1 MAGTLTRAELRE
13 ELNKNLG
20 GRVETTDTGGRT
32 RLHRALDMAQD
43 RIARSH
49 DFIEMFQNDTDA
61 ITPVGTPST
70 DRQYTGMPS
79 TLKDIY
85 SLMHADASD
94 ITAENRFLIH
104 VPQRQ
109 WRQLLGDS
117 RDLSTGEVSHYS
129 RWNTLI
135 EWFRIPTDPFTLV
148 RRYSI
153 WPTALTIDTQK
164 SDFSHKDDLIISA
177 ATEYMFHSLGMRQ
190 DAQQWFVIFRDRMER
205 AKREDMY
212 QPDVS
217 LFPRGAS
224 EQGGSVPSNYWAD
237 PFVREEP

>member
-1 MAGTLTRAELRE
+1 MAGTLTREQLRD

-20 GRVETTDTGGRT
+20 GRVSATDTAGET
-32 RLHRALDMAQD
+32 RLNQALDMAQD
-43 RIARSH
+43 RIARTH
-49 DFIEMFQNDTDA
+49 DFIEMYQNDTVTV
-61 ITPVGTPST
+61 TPVGTPST
-70 DRQYTGMPS
+70 DRQYTGLPA

-85 SLMHADASD
+85 SLMFADASD

-109 WRQLLGDS
+109 WRQLLGDG
-117 RDLSTGEVSHYS
+117 RDLSTGDVTHYS

-135 EWFRIPTDPFTLV
+135 EWFRIPTDPFQLV
-148 RRYSI
+148 RRYSV
-153 WPTALTIDTQK
+153 WPTALTTDAQK

-177 ATEYMFHSLGMRQ
+177 ATEYMFHSLGMRS

-212 QPDVS
+212 QPDMS
-217 LFPRGAS
+217 SQPRGAS
-224 EQGGSVPSNYWAD
+224 EQGMGTRAYWND
-237 PFVREEP
+237 PFMREEP